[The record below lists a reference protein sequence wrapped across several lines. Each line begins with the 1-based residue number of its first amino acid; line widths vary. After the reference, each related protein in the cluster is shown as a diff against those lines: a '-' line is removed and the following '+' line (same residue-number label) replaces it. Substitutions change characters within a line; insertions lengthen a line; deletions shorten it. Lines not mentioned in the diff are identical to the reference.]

1 MKGIDHP
8 PLKVTLDEDQLE
20 HLADVVAA
28 RLADRF
34 PQQPTENGWL
44 DTAAAAA
51 YIGIS
56 VTALHKLTSA
66 RQLAFSQ
73 SALGGRCFF
82 RRDDLDAFREQS
94 MKGG

>member
-1 MKGIDHP
+1 MKGIDHL
-8 PLKVTLDEDQLE
+8 PLKITLDEDQLE

-34 PQQPTENGWL
+34 PQQSTKIGWF
-44 DTAAAAA
+44 DTAAAAT
-51 YIGIS
+51 YLGVS

-73 SALGGRCFF
+73 SAPGGRCFF
-82 RRDDLDAFREQS
+82 RRADLDAFRDQS